1 MTFFAY
7 LRVST
12 DAQDVENQRHGID
25 IYAKKL
31 DFEPLEYVADT
42 ASGRKDWRKRSI
54 GEIIARASAGD
65 VLIVSEISRLARSTI
80 QVLEILQD
88 CTKAGLSVHIVKS
101 NMIMDGSLNSRI
113 TATIL
118 GLAAEIEREFIS
130 ARTTEALA
138 RRKALGLPVGRPR
151 GVANRTHKLDKHFTE
166 IKAAL
171 ADGESKA
178 SLSKRL
184 NCEPQT
190 LYNWMYNNGFQ
201 RFIKSKRA
209 GGVAAKKKKPA
220 EGGS

>member
-12 DAQDVENQRHGID
+12 DAQDVDNQRHGID
-25 IYAKKL
+25 LYAKKL
-31 DFEPLEYVADT
+31 EFEPLEYVSDT
-42 ASGRKDWRKRSI
+42 ASGRKDWRKRSV
-54 GEIIARASAGD
+54 GELIARASAGD

-80 QVLEILQD
+80 QVLEILQE
-88 CTKAGLSVHIVKS
+88 CTKVGLSVHIVKS
-101 NMIMDGSLNSRI
+101 NMVMDGSLNSRI

-138 RRKALGLPVGRPR
+138 RRKAAGLPLGRPR
-151 GVANRTHKLDKHFTE
+151 GVVNREHKLDKHFAE

-171 ADGESKA
+171 ASGESKT
-178 SLSKRL
+178 SLAQRL
-184 NCEPQT
+184 KCEPQT
-190 LYNWMYNNGFQ
+190 LYNWMYNNGLQ
-201 RFIKSKRA
+201 RFIKSKKF
-209 GGVAAKKKKPA
+209 GGAAAKKKKPA

>member
-12 DAQDVENQRHGID
+12 DAQDVDNQRHGID
-25 IYAKKL
+25 LYAQKL
-31 DFEPLEYVADT
+31 GFEPLDYVSDT

-54 GEIIARASAGD
+54 GEIITRASAGD

-88 CTKAGLSVHIVKS
+88 CTNAGLSVHIVKS
-101 NMIMDGSLNSRI
+101 NMVMDGSLNSRI

-151 GVANRTHKLDKHFTE
+151 GRLNREHKLDKHFTE

-178 SLSKRL
+178 SIAKRIK
-184 NCEPQT
+184 CEPQT
-190 LYNWMYNNGFQ
+190 LYNWMYNNGLQ